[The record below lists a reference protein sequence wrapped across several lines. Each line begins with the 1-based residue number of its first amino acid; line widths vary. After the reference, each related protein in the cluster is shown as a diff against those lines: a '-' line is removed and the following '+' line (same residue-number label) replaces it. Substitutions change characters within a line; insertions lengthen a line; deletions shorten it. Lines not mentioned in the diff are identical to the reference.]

1 MTSAR
6 HAPDAEVTWA
16 PAQPTDVHA
25 TLAGLR
31 RGSAD
36 PTYRTTTD
44 GALWRTTLTTDGPA
58 TVRLSQP
65 PGWAGLHE
73 VTCRAWGPG
82 AQDAVARAP
91 RTLGSDDDPSGFVP
105 HPRLHRTHRARPGL
119 RVPCTGAVLESLVPA
134 VIEQRVIGL
143 QAQASWRWLVRAY
156 GTPAPGPA
164 PDGMVVV
171 PTVAAW
177 LSIPVWDWHRA
188 GVDPRRMRT
197 ARACLTVANR
207 MEECVRMDL
216 PSAVRRLTAVPGVG
230 VWTAAEVAQRA
241 LGDADALSV
250 GDYHLA
256 RVVGHALFDHDDFT
270 DEDMVAALEPWRPHR
285 YRLVRLLEVSGL
297 ARATRRAPRAA
308 FVDHRRH

>member
-1 MTSAR
+1 MAV
-6 HAPDAEVTWA
+6 DAEVTWS

-25 TLAGLR
+25 TLAALR

-36 PTYRTTTD
+36 PTYRVTAD
-44 GALWRTTLTTDGPA
+44 GALWRTTLTPRGPA
-58 TVRLSQP
+58 TLRLSQL

-73 VTCRAWGPG
+73 VACQAWGPG

-91 RTLGSDDDPSGFVP
+91 RMLGSHDDPTGFVP
-105 HPRLHRTHRARPGL
+105 HPRLHQALRARPGL
-119 RVPCTGAVLESLVPA
+119 RVPCTGAVMESLVPA

-143 QAQASWRWLVRAY
+143 QAQASWRWLVRTY

-164 PDGMVVV
+164 PDGMLVV
-171 PTVAAW
+171 PTVEAW
-177 LSIPVWDWHRA
+177 LSVPVWDWHRA

-197 ARACLTVANR
+197 ARACLAVAHR
-207 MEECVRMDL
+207 MEECVRLDADQ
-216 PSAVRRLTAVPGVG
+216 AVRRLTAVPGVG

-256 RVVGHALFDHDDFT
+256 RMVGHALFDRDDFT
-270 DEDMVAALEPWRPHR
+270 DDDMVAALEPWRPHR
-285 YRLVRLLEVSGL
+285 YRLVRLIETSAL
-297 ARATRRAPRAA
+297 RRTPRRAPRAA